1 MCYLLP
7 SRDAFFALEALLKFP
22 NLLWAISEFGNRY
35 KFAAAIGR
43 SESWLSRRLMGRV
56 EFSPEERQTIAGTLG
71 YPAAWLFQ
79 RPQPPART
87 EEPEL
92 AHVGV

>member
-1 MCYLLP
+1 M
-7 SRDAFFALEALLKFP
+7 KFP
-22 NLLWAISEFGNRY
+22 NLLWAIAQFGNRY

-56 EFSPEERQTIAGTLG
+56 EFSPEERQAIAETLG

-79 RPQPPART
+79 RPQPPARAVAP
-87 EEPEL
+87 EP
-92 AHVGV
+92 AHANT